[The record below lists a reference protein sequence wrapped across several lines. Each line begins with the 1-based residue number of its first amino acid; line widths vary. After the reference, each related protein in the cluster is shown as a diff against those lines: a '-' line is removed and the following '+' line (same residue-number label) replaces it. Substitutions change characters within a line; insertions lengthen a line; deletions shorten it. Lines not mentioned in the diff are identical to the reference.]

1 MKRNWTMKK
10 TKRNALLS
18 IFLLIILL
26 LTTGCQTYD
35 NFVASFGATSEED
48 VIQIGI
54 FEPLS
59 GKDKEFGLLEISGIE
74 LANEMYPS
82 VAGKKIQLVY
92 ADNESD
98 LVTAETAASQL
109 IDAGVDIV
117 LGSYGNTLSMV
128 GGELFREANVPAI
141 AITPTNP
148 LVTRGNPY
156 YFRVSIVDSFQG
168 VMAAKFVNNELGA
181 ERIAVMKA
189 ADDDYGAALSQEFTT
204 KMEASVDEET
214 KIEIVTVEYEK
225 GATDYS
231 AALKT
236 IKASDSQVV
245 YLPCSAEEGLAIV
258 TQAKSMGIAATFLG
272 TDLWHEEL
280 LVTEAGSAAEG
291 MIFTTFFDAESSLN
305 PRTEEFLT
313 AYHKK
318 YGTDKTPDKAVAF
331 GFDAYLLALDAIE
344 RQMDAVLGTGDDTC
358 LRGILQ
364 KTKQFEGATGSITF
378 DANGDPI
385 KSVVF
390 IAVEN
395 GEFIY
400 KYTTEPEWE

>member
-1 MKRNWTMKK
+1 MKQYKNK
-10 TKRNALLS
+10 ALLS
-18 IFLLIILL
+18 VFFLIIMLL
-26 LTTGCQTYD
+26 STGCQAYD
-35 NFVASFGATSEED
+35 NFVASFGATVVEED
-48 VIQIGI
+48 VIKIGI

-59 GKDKEFGLLEISGIE
+59 GKDKEFGLLETAGIE
-74 LANEMYPS
+74 LANEIYPS
-82 VAGKKIQLVY
+82 IEGKKIQLVY
-92 ADNESD
+92 ADNKSD
-98 LVTAETAASQL
+98 LVTAETAAKQL
-109 IDAGVDIV
+109 IEAGVDIV

-128 GGELFREANVPAI
+128 GGELFREANIPAI

-168 VMAAKFVNNELGA
+168 VMAAKFVKNELGA

-189 ADDDYGAALSQEFTT
+189 VDDDYGAALSQEFTA
-204 KMEASVDEET
+204 KMETSVGEEA
-214 KIEIVTVEYEK
+214 KKEIVTVEYAKDEI
-225 GATDYS
+225 DYS
-231 AALKT
+231 SALET
-236 IKASDSQVV
+236 IKAADSQVV
-245 YLPCSAEEGLAIV
+245 YLPCSAKEGLAIV
-258 TQAKSMGIAATFLG
+258 TQAKSMGITATFLG
-272 TDLWHEEL
+272 TDLWHEEIMI
-280 LVTEAGSAAEG
+280 TDGGNAAEG

-305 PRTEEFLT
+305 PKTEEFLT

-318 YGTDKTPDKAVAF
+318 YGADKTPESAVAF

-344 RQMDAVLGTGDDTC
+344 RQLNVAKGTGDDTC
-358 LRGILQ
+358 LREILQ
-364 KTKQFEGATGSITF
+364 QTKQFEGATGSITF

>member
-1 MKRNWTMKK
+1 MKQC
-10 TKRNALLS
+10 KRKALLS
-18 IFLLIILL
+18 VFLLILML

-35 NFVASFGATSEED
+35 NFVASFGATVVEED

-59 GKDKEFGLLEISGIE
+59 GKDKEFGLLETAGIE

-82 VAGKKIQLVY
+82 VGGKEIQLIY
-92 ADNESD
+92 ADNQSD
-98 LVTAETAASQL
+98 LITAETAATQL
-109 IDAGVDIV
+109 IEAGVDIV

-128 GGELFREANVPAI
+128 GGELFRKANIPAI

-168 VMAAKFVNNELGA
+168 VMAAKFVKNELA
-181 ERIAVMKA
+181 ADRIAVMKA

-204 KMEASVDEET
+204 KLEASASEET
-214 KIEIVTVEYEK
+214 EIEIVTVEYPK
-225 GATDYS
+225 DATDYS
-231 AALKT
+231 NALEK
-236 IKASDSQVV
+236 IKAADSQVV
-245 YLPCSAEEGLAIV
+245 FLPCSAEEGLAIV

-272 TDLWHEEL
+272 TDLWHKESL
-280 LVTEAGSAAEG
+280 FTDGGTAAEG

-305 PRTEEFLT
+305 QKTDEFLN

-318 YGTDKTPDKAVAF
+318 YGADKTPESAVAL

-344 RQMDAVLGTGDDTC
+344 RHMNAAKGTGDDTC

-364 KTKQFEGATGSITF
+364 ETKQFEGATGSITF